1 MFPYY
6 TLVNKKT
13 AKCSNSLLGLTVCLH
28 FSGLRWNLIRQQSLH
43 FVLDNFV
50 FKTFFFF
57 LKVLGWTNPIFC
69 VGSWVR
75 AKPARATE
83 RKTMFGR
90 ALLVFFPLSSPCYV
104 SVCLFFCLF
113 LLSQFVQEVAHFLV
127 RGTFGRARWGTQ
139 RSERQFCSRENVL
152 TLFSFTEKRSARK
165 HFKKDKTINIKKK
178 SALPQ
183 HTASLGRTPEENK
196 KNKENTRA
204 QTKTELNKG
213 IKIKYTFCS

>member
-104 SVCLFFCLF
+104 SACLFFCLCF
-113 LLSQFVQEVAHFLV
+113 VCRSSYRKWRTSSCAGLSAGRGEVRSAPKGSFV
-127 RGTFGRARWGTQ
+127 RGKMF
-139 RSERQFCSRENVL
+139 
-152 TLFSFTEKRSARK
+152 
-165 HFKKDKTINIKKK
+165 
-178 SALPQ
+178 
-183 HTASLGRTPEENK
+183 
-196 KNKENTRA
+196 
-204 QTKTELNKG
+204 
-213 IKIKYTFCS
+213 

>member
-69 VGSWVR
+69 VGVEL
-75 AKPARATE
+75 E
-83 RKTMFGR
+83 RSQRGRQKGKQCLDVLYSYFSRFRPPVMFPC
-90 ALLVFFPLSSPCYV
+90 VFF
-104 SVCLFFCLF
+104 SVFVLF
-113 LLSQFVQEVAHFLV
+113 VAV
-127 RGTFGRARWGTQ
+127 RTGSGALPRARDFQPGEV
-139 RSERQFCSRENVL
+139 RYAALGKAICSRENVL

-183 HTASLGRTPEENK
+183 HTGSLGRTPEENK

-204 QTKTELNKG
+204 QTKTNLTKA
-213 IKIKYTFCS
+213 